1 MKKKEIIGVD
11 VSKGTLDLHFNYA
24 ASHLKISN
32 DKSGYKEFDK
42 YLLQLSIDPSE
53 IILVME
59 HTGMYSYWFEKHLKE
74 QGVSFSKVSALE
86 IVRSAGIVRGK
97 SDKSDACMIAQ
108 YGAKNTDKISLT
120 MSSEHHYQL
129 KALLGLREKLVTQ
142 KAGFTASLNEQ
153 KKFVNVVKS
162 SALFRSQQQMIRTLE
177 REIVKIETEIK
188 QLLESDESTKKN
200 LELLTSV
207 VGIGF
212 VIAASMIMWTD
223 NFSKFTDARK
233 FACYSGIAPF
243 EYTSGTSIKKR
254 TKVSQLANKRAKAL
268 LDLAA
273 RSAIIHD
280 PEINQFY
287 TRRINE
293 GKHPKCIRNIVR
305 NKLVYRMFAVIKRQ
319 EPYVKNHVYNAA

>member
-24 ASHLKISN
+24 GNHLQISN
-32 DKSGYKEFDK
+32 NKSGFKKFDK
-42 YLLQLSIDPSE
+42 YLVQLSIDPSD
-53 IILVME
+53 ILLVME
-59 HTGMYSYWFEKHLKE
+59 HTGMYSYKFEEYLREH
-74 QGVSFSKVSALE
+74 GISFSKVSALE

-97 SDKSDACMIAQ
+97 SDKADACMIAK
-108 YGAKNTDKISLT
+108 YGAKNPDKISPT
-120 MSSEHHYQL
+120 MSSDQNYQL

-153 KKFVNVVKS
+153 KEFMKVLKS
-162 SALFRSQQQMIRTLE
+162 SSLIRSQQQMIRTLE
-177 REIVKIETEIK
+177 REIEKVEAEIK
-188 QLLESDESTKKN
+188 QILDSEESTKKN

-223 NFSKFTDARK
+223 NFSKFSSARK
-233 FACYSGIAPF
+233 FACYCGIAPF
-243 EYTSGTSIKKR
+243 EYASGTSVKRR
-254 TKVSQLANKRAKAL
+254 TKVSQLANKRAKSL
-268 LDLAA
+268 LDLGAK
-273 RSAIIHD
+273 SAIIHD

-287 TRRINE
+287 ARRLKE
-293 GKHPKCIRNIVR
+293 GKNQKSIRNIVR
-305 NKLVYRMFAVIKRQ
+305 NKLVYRMFAVIKKQ